1 VVSTAP
7 PVPAGGGPDEPR
19 PRSRARVRPHAPR
32 FDATVAFLAATGYLL
47 ALALGMTHLSFD
59 IWGAMVVGPVLV
71 AISVPL
77 LAGAIRREA
86 DPRMGR
92 ILVAAFVVKLLGAL
106 VRYAVT
112 FEVYAGRADAG
123 GYHGSGRRL
132 AEAFWS
138 GDWAAAYAAEVPRMG
153 GTEFM
158 RLVTGVT
165 YIGTGPTK
173 LGGFL
178 VFSWLGFWGLY
189 WFYRAFRVG
198 FPEGDHRRYALLL
211 FFLPSLLYWP
221 SSIGKEAWMLGTLGL
236 TAYGVALVLRYRTRG
251 YLVLLLGL
259 AGTAA
264 VRPHVSLLVFA
275 ALFIAYLLRRRSW
288 RDSDTGLL
296 GRLAGLAVLTLVGG
310 LILAQAASYFHLE
323 DVKPGSVSTVLDRTE
338 SQSGTGNSQYEVARP
353 KSPGEYPEAVATVLF
368 RPFPWEAG
376 NAQALVAALEG
387 TFVALLVVLSLPR
400 LGRLPRLLVSTPYV
414 TFAAAY
420 TAMFVFAFSSV
431 GNFGIITRQRTQV
444 LPFVLVLLAIPLAE
458 RAAPRAPARAAAPL
472 PATVAAA
479 PAAPARRRHWDW
491 TPLRRLRANGDG
503 DGGGKGTGAG

>member
-1 VVSTAP
+1 MVSVDRRAP
-7 PVPAGGGPDEPR
+7 AAGDGPER
-19 PRSRARVRPHAPR
+19 RAARTPVRPHAPR
-32 FDATVAFLAATGYLL
+32 LDATVAFLAASAYLVVV
-47 ALALGMTHLSFD
+47 ALGMAHLSFD

-71 AISVPL
+71 AISIPL
-77 LAGAIRREA
+77 LAGAARREA

-92 ILVAAFVVKLLGAL
+92 LLVAAFVVKMLGAL

-138 GDWAAAYAAEVPRMG
+138 GDWASAYASEVGKLG

-158 RLVTGVT
+158 RLVTGLV

-221 SSIGKEAWMLGTLGL
+221 SSIGKEAWMLCTLGL

-251 YLVLLLGL
+251 YLVLILGL
-259 AGTAA
+259 AATAA

-296 GRLAGLAVLTLVGG
+296 GRLAGLALLTLVGG
-310 LILAQAASYFHLE
+310 LVLAQAASYFHLA
-323 DVKPGSVSTVLDRTE
+323 DVKPGSVETVLDRTE
-338 SQSGTGNSQYEVARP
+338 DQSATGNAQYEVSRP
-353 KSPGEYPEAVATVLF
+353 KSPGEYPEAVVTVLF

-387 TFVALLVVLSLPR
+387 TFMALLVVLSIPR

-444 LPFVLVLLAIPLAE
+444 LPFVLVLLAIPLPARREPPESAAGNGAAPE
-458 RAAPRAPARAAAPL
+458 RAPVPGPAPDASPAGGRVTRVSPS
-472 PATVAAA
+472 
-479 PAAPARRRHWDW
+479 RRHWDW
-491 TPLRRLRANGDG
+491 VRRPNI
-503 DGGGKGTGAG
+503 KNP